1 MSKTVPYLKK
11 HTADNLILWVKFHNL
26 HWNVRGPQ
34 FKPIHEM
41 TEAYY
46 DAFAEDYDALAE
58 RLVQLGEIPP
68 VTTSECIALSSVKET
83 AENGFSVAE
92 VLAVVKTDFTALVTE
107 YRTARDEAADS
118 GDSTTEALYVDM
130 VARLEKQL
138 WMIDATIG

>member
-1 MSKTVPYLKK
+1 MSKTVENLKK

-26 HWNVRGPQ
+26 HWNVRGRQ

-58 RLVQLGEIPP
+58 RLVQLGEKPP
-68 VTTSECIALSSVKET
+68 VTTAECASLSTFKEPT
-83 AENGFSVAE
+83 KNGFTVEE
-92 VLAVVKTDFTALVTE
+92 VLDAVKADFTALVSE
-107 YRTARDEAADS
+107 YRAARTAAADA
-118 GDSTTEALYVDM
+118 GDSTTEAMYVDM

-138 WMIDATIG
+138 WMIDASIG